1 MSISSGWV
9 DSLFPDGHQPTPAAN
24 NERIAENSISKALLA
39 RWAVFDTFI
48 KATRSIRGDVL
59 NNNDRRDWLIF
70 QTLPMVQH
78 HDMDTFSA
86 LIYQCLHGVSTE
98 VLRILQNSYSPSVVL
113 GSAFNPTNAF
123 LYVLDEAQVAGQRYM
138 GAFADEGGTIP
149 RPVLRP
155 IIKCF
160 STPTFAKVIVSGTG
174 FTLGLCKSSLTSGVG
189 KDSEDWDVVRST
201 GDFYTREIQL
211 DYISRH
217 LPPWFLCSTSG
228 IHLQTRMYDW
238 PRGRYVG
245 NKTRA
250 IVHVFCSGTGLLPAS
265 WRN

>member
-1 MSISSGWV
+1 MSISSGWI
-9 DSLFPDGHQPTPAAN
+9 DNLFPHGHQPTPAAS
-24 NERIAENSISKALLA
+24 NERIAENWISKALLA

-48 KATRSIRGDVL
+48 KVTKSIKGEVL
-59 NNNDRRDWLIF
+59 DDNDRRDWLIF

-78 HDMDTFSA
+78 RDMDTFSA

-113 GSAFNPTNAF
+113 GSAFNPTDSF
-123 LYVLDEAQVAGQRYM
+123 LYVLDEAQVAGQQYM

-174 FTLGLCKSSLTSGVG
+174 FPLGLCKYSLPSGVG
-189 KDSEDWDVVRST
+189 KDNEDWDVVRPT
-201 GDFYTREIQL
+201 GDFYLRETQL

-217 LPPWFLCSTSG
+217 LPPSFLCSSSG
-228 IHLQTRMYDW
+228 IHLKTRMYDW
-238 PRGRYVG
+238 LRGRYVG

-250 IVHVFCSGTGLLPAS
+250 IAHVFCSGTGLLPAS